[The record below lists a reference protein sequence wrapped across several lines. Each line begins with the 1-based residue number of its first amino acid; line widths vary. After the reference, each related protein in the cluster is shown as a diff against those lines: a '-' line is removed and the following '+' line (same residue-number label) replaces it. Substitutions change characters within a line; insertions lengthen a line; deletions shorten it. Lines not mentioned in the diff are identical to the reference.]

1 MFHGPQARPRRPR
14 SADKG
19 ATREVTDA
27 KRPDPRLQHQPVR
40 SPLPR
45 TLLALSKRACPS
57 CASFDVNDRKGLEI
71 TILTALLTFSDLNEA
86 HHAASIPV
94 PTPVPVTSS
103 ASAPLPQA
111 PNTIAS
117 SSSLAIPPQTSTAVS
132 LPASIDGEPPA
143 VPPRPAPRTGVERV
157 AEMHAVRNA
166 VGEGDVNEVE
176 VWEECDVMDYA
187 QYAERLLN
195 VSAASSESDRMGAG
209 VRGYGDVDGSGN
221 VC

>member
-1 MFHGPQARPRRPR
+1 MEQKKFVKFGLSTENFRLYVGMIE
-14 SADKG
+14 D
-19 ATREVTDA
+19 EVTQFM
-27 KRPDPRLQHQPVR
+27 RNDPSFRVFQMDDINEWGSFEATKV
-40 SPLPR
+40 
-45 TLLALSKRACPS
+45 LS
-57 CASFDVNDRKGLEI
+57 EI

-94 PTPVPVTSS
+94 PTPVPAASS
-103 ASAPLPQA
+103 TSAPLLQAPIGSTNSTAAAVPPQA
-111 PNTIAS
+111 
-117 SSSLAIPPQTSTAVS
+117 LAAAS
-132 LPASIDGEPPA
+132 LPPPSDAEPPA

-195 VSAASSESDRMGAG
+195 VSGLSL
-209 VRGYGDVDGSGN
+209 
-221 VC
+221 